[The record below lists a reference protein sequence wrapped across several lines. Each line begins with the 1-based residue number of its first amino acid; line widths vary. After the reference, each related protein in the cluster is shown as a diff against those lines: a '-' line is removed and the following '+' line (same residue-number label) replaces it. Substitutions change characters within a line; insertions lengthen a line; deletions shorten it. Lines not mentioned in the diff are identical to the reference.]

1 MSLDASP
8 AAAPAPL
15 PPFPSP
21 TEGPRVLLR
30 CYTAEDAPALK
41 EAVDETREALLRW
54 MPWGQD
60 HRTLEQSVA
69 FCGRAYGRFHA
80 REDFILA
87 IFEKESGRFLGGTGL
102 HVKDAPVRAFELGYW
117 IRASAEGQGYVQE
130 AARLVT
136 AAGFERMGA
145 NRVMV
150 RCDAA
155 NERSRRVIARAGFPL
170 EGAARRESLRPDGTL
185 RDVLVYAM
193 VREDYE
199 AARARWR
206 DEKGPAARR

>member
-1 MSLDASP
+1 
-8 AAAPAPL
+8 
-15 PPFPSP
+15 
-21 TEGPRVLLR
+21 VLLR
-30 CYTAEDAPALK
+30 CYTVEDAPALK
-41 EAVDETREALLRW
+41 DAVDETRAALLRW
-54 MPWGQD
+54 MPWGED
-60 HRTLEQSVA
+60 HRTIEQSVA
-69 FCGRAYGRFHA
+69 FCGRSYGRFHA
-80 REDFILA
+80 RSDFTLA
-87 IFEKESGRFLGGTGL
+87 IFERASGRLLGGTGL
-102 HVKDAPVRAFELGYW
+102 HVKDAPAHAFELGYW

-155 NERSRRVIARAGFPL
+155 NERSRRVIERAGFPP
-170 EGAARRESLRPDGTL
+170 EGTARRESLRPDGTL

-193 VREDYE
+193 VREDYD

-206 DEKGPAARR
+206 KEAGRASRVPSSPSAR